1 MYFLAFFYFLFF
13 CLPIPNR
20 MFQFVV
26 NFVSGPSKIPA
37 SLNTFSTAMNLA
49 AYPSLYS
56 VTYVSYIRYTLQ
68 DIAQRGTAD
77 GALQL

>member
-1 MYFLAFFYFLFF
+1 
-13 CLPIPNR
+13 
-20 MFQFVV
+20 
-26 NFVSGPSKIPA
+26 
-37 SLNTFSTAMNLA
+37 MNLA